1 MQYVTLSNGIKM
13 PQLGYGVFQIPKEE
27 CERCVLD
34 ALKVG
39 YRLID
44 TAQAYQNEEEVGN
57 AIIKSGIPRK
67 DIFITTKVA
76 FQNFGYEKTKES
88 VLESLRKLQTDYID
102 LILLHQPFNDYYGAW
117 KALEE
122 LYDQGKLKSIGLSNF
137 SPDRMI
143 DLYAYS
149 RIKPMVNQVELH
161 PYNQQI
167 GSQKWMQQYNV
178 ITEAWAPFAQGR
190 NNIFV
195 DPIIS
200 SIAQKYNKSAA
211 QVVLRW
217 EIQRGIVVIPKSVH
231 IDRMKQNFEIFD
243 FILTDDDMSSIIQ
256 LDENKPLFRNQQDPA
271 DAKWFVEVVGKKK
284 K

>member
-1 MQYVTLSNGIKM
+1 MQMQYVTLSNGIKM
-13 PQLGYGVFQIPKEE
+13 RQLGY
-27 CERCVLD
+27 D

-143 DLYAYS
+143 DLYVYS

-167 GSQKWMQQYNV
+167 ESQKWMQQYNV

-200 SIAQKYNKSAA
+200 SISQKYNKSAA
-211 QVVLRW
+211 KVVLRW

-256 LDENKPLFRNQQDPA
+256 LDENKPLFRNQQDPT